1 MKKPDTKTISV
12 RLPADRLAALQ
23 RLAETTGQPRSWHM
37 ARALD
42 AYLDV
47 QAWQI
52 AGIKQAIAELDAGRG
67 IPHEEVKKMLLRWGK
82 GDGMEGGE

>member
-1 MKKPDTKTISV
+1 MGKPDTKTISL
-12 RLPADRLAALQ
+12 RLPADRLAELE
-23 RLAETTGQPRSWHM
+23 RLAKTTGQPRSWHM

-52 AGIKQAIAELDAGRG
+52 EGIKQAIADTPKAAAES
-67 IPHEEVKKMLLRWGK
+67 K
-82 GDGMEGGE
+82 